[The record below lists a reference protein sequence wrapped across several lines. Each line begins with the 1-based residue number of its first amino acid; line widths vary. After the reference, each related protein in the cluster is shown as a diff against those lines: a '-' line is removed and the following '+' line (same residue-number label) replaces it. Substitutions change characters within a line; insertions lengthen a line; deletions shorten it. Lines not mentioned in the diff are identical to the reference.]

1 MFDVPKTFKIK
12 NCIILETSIFHAW
25 KKIITSENF
34 DISRTDQFVA
44 QKNNFQAAMEITTN
58 LQLEGMPDK
67 DKAQVLIQ
75 SNVWTLISS
84 SEMSMIDE
92 AMI

>member
-1 MFDVPKTFKIK
+1 MHNYEEIYISCVEKKSQAKT
-12 NCIILETSIFHAW
+12 LIFQGL
-25 KKIITSENF
+25 INLSLN
-34 DISRTDQFVA
+34 

-75 SNVWTLISS
+75 SNVWTLISN
-84 SEMSMIDE
+84 SERSMIDE

>member
-1 MFDVPKTFKIK
+1 MFDVPKTIRIK
-12 NCIILETSIFHAW
+12 NRIFVEKVYTSAVE
-25 KKIITSENF
+25 KL
-34 DISRTDQFVA
+34 DQS
-44 QKNNFQAAMEITTN
+44 NDFQAAMEITTN

-75 SNVWTLISS
+75 SNVWTLISN
-84 SEMSMIDE
+84 SERSMIDE